1 MEQAQGVFEDKIIV
15 ANSAATTGIFATT
28 GDPLN
33 AGIRA
38 YFDMVNAGGG
48 IDGRR
53 LVFLHED
60 DAYEPSRARAALHRF
75 MQERKVFAYV
85 GHFGAPAVQATLADI
100 HASGMP
106 VVYFATG
113 IGELYKEK
121 AETAMDGACC
131 FPIQPIYI
139 TEGRVMV
146 ARAVGNFGAR
156 SIGVIQTMDDTGK
169 DLGAGVKMA
178 CEKLDLPCEIFQI
191 RADAWDADRAA
202 EGIKARQPDFVIVAA
217 AQAAAPEIIRTL
229 AAHHVR
235 IPVFTTYLNMVLTLA
250 QQILPVTEG
259 MFPVYASGWLNY
271 EEERGKNLEAASE
284 WLGDYAMN
292 TYAHCG
298 WIGAHFLCEGLRRL
312 KGHAVT
318 WESFREAMEERP
330 IMNPFGGMIDY
341 ARSRR
346 LGTQEMSMW
355 KLDGKALI
363 GWKEVDGLRSIGE
376 ILRGIA

>member
-1 MEQAQGVFEDKIIV
+1 MKQAQGVFDDKILI

-48 IDGRR
+48 IDGRK
-53 LVFLHED
+53 LFFLHED
-60 DAYEPSRARAALHRF
+60 DAYTPARAQAALKHF
-75 MQERKVFAYV
+75 LQERKVFAYV
-85 GHFGAPAVQATLADI
+85 GHFGAPVVQATLDEI

-113 IGELYKEK
+113 IGELYREK
-121 AETAMDGACC
+121 AGTAREGSCC

-146 ARAVGNFGAR
+146 ARAVGNFGAKK
-156 SIGVIQTMDDTGK
+156 IGVIETADDTGR

-178 CEKLDLPCEIFQI
+178 CEKLGLPYEIFPV
-191 RADAWDADRAA
+191 RADAWDVDRAA
-202 EGIKARQPDFVIVAA
+202 EGIKAQQPDFVIVAA
-217 AQAAAPEIIRTL
+217 AQAAAPEIICSL
-229 AAHHVR
+229 AAHCVR
-235 IPVFTTYLNMVLTLA
+235 IPVFTTYLNMVITLA
-250 QQILPVTEG
+250 QQILPATEG
-259 MFPVYASGWLNY
+259 KFPVYVSGWLNY
-271 EEERGKNLEAASE
+271 EEERGRNLEAASE

-312 KGHAVT
+312 QGRAVT
-318 WESFREAMEERP
+318 WDSFREAMEERP

-341 ARSRR
+341 GRGRR
-346 LGTQEMSMW
+346 LGTQEMSLW
-355 KLDGKALI
+355 KLDGESLI
-363 GWKEVDGLRSIGE
+363 GWKEIDGLRSIGE
-376 ILRGIA
+376 ILRGMA

>member
-60 DAYEPSRARAALHRF
+60 DAYESSRARAALHRF

-146 ARAVGNFGAR
+146 ARAVGNFGAKK
-156 SIGVIQTMDDTGK
+156 IGVIETADDTGRN
-169 DLGAGVKMA
+169 LGAGVKMA
-178 CEKLDLPCEIFQI
+178 CEKLGLSYEIFSV
-191 RADAWDADRAA
+191 RADACDVDQAT
-202 EGIKARQPDFVIVAA
+202 EKVKAQQPDFIIVAA
-217 AQAAAPEIIRTL
+217 AQAAAPRIIGSL
-229 AAHHVR
+229 AAGHVR
-235 IPVFTTYLNMVLTLA
+235 IPVFTTYLNTVVTQA
-250 QQILPVTEG
+250 RQILPATAG
-259 MFPVYASGWLNY
+259 KFPVYASGWLNY
-271 EEERGKNLEAASE
+271 EEERGRNLEAASE

-312 KGHAVT
+312 RGRAVT
-318 WESFREAMEERP
+318 WGSFRESMEERP

-341 ARSRR
+341 SRGRR

-355 KLDGKALI
+355 KLDEKALI
-363 GWKEVDGLRSIGE
+363 GWKEIDGLRSIGE
-376 ILRGIA
+376 LLRGMV

>member
-60 DAYEPSRARAALHRF
+60 DAYEQGRAQTALRHFLR
-75 MQERKVFAYV
+75 ERKVFAYV
-85 GHFGAPAVQATLADI
+85 GHFGAPAVRATLEEI

-217 AQAAAPEIIRTL
+217 AQAAAPRIIGSL
-229 AAHHVR
+229 AAGHVR
-235 IPVFTTYLNMVLTLA
+235 IPVFTTYLNTVVTQA
-250 QQILPVTEG
+250 RQILPATAG
-259 MFPVYASGWLNY
+259 KFPVYASGWLNY
-271 EEERGKNLEAASE
+271 EEERGRNLEAASE

-341 ARSRR
+341 ARGRR

>member
-1 MEQAQGVFEDKIIV
+1 
-15 ANSAATTGIFATT
+15 
-28 GDPLN
+28 
-33 AGIRA
+33 
-38 YFDMVNAGGG
+38 
-48 IDGRR
+48 
-53 LVFLHED
+53 
-60 DAYEPSRARAALHRF
+60 
-75 MQERKVFAYV
+75 
-85 GHFGAPAVQATLADI
+85 
-100 HASGMP
+100 
-106 VVYFATG
+106 
-113 IGELYKEK
+113 
-121 AETAMDGACC
+121 
-131 FPIQPIYI
+131 
-139 TEGRVMV
+139 MV

-217 AQAAAPEIIRTL
+217 AQAAAPRIIGSL
-229 AAHHVR
+229 AAGHVR
-235 IPVFTTYLNMVLTLA
+235 IPVFTTYLNTVVTQA

-312 KGHAVT
+312 KRTCGDLGELPGSDGGATHH
-318 WESFREAMEERP
+318 ESLWRHDRLCQRPADGNPGDEYVEA
-330 IMNPFGGMIDY
+330 
-341 ARSRR
+341 
-346 LGTQEMSMW
+346 
-355 KLDGKALI
+355 
-363 GWKEVDGLRSIGE
+363 GWKSTDRLE
-376 ILRGIA
+376 RGGRPSFHR